1 MVRRLINSAQRC
13 LKSISSERV
22 ATLIAP
28 IALLFLLLVNE
39 ISHEVV
45 LTRIQESINIPS
57 QLSSAIRTYRLNMFF
72 AEAFVTL
79 SFLCMLSF
87 KHAQLLIERAA
98 IDHLEHERDTLEKVV
113 AHRTLKLSELATHLQ
128 DAREAERR
136 HLARE
141 LHDEMGAMFTTAKL
155 DVARIR
161 SKHKS
166 LPAEV
171 LVRLDHLAETLNF
184 GIALKRQII
193 EELRPSSLANLGL
206 AATLETYLSELAAR
220 SSLNITFRICPPM
233 LSDRG
238 DLTVFRIVQESLNN
252 VIKHAHAQNVVVEV
266 QPYGANI
273 LVLIRDDGDGFDPT
287 KTKPNT
293 HGLTGM
299 AHRVEVPGGSF
310 EIQTVPGL
318 GTSVVASF
326 PISMA

>member
-1 MVRRLINSAQRC
+1 MMQRMITSARKC
-13 LKSISSERV
+13 LRSMSIER
-22 ATLIAP
+22 ATSLLALA
-28 IALLFLLLVNE
+28 ALLFLLMVNE
-39 ISHEVV
+39 VSYEVIFSP
-45 LTRIQESINIPS
+45 LKESVNMKS
-57 QLSSAIRTYRLNMFF
+57 QLGGAIRTYRLNVFF
-72 AEAFVTL
+72 AEFLVALF
-79 SFLCMLSF
+79 FLCALSF
-87 KHAQLLIERAA
+87 KHAQLLIERAT
-98 IDHLEHERDTLEKVV
+98 IDRIKDERDTLEKVV

-161 SKHKS
+161 SKHKD

-171 LVRLDHLAETLNF
+171 LVRLDHLAETLNV

-206 AATLETYLSELAAR
+206 AATLETYLTELAAR
-220 SSLNITFRICPPM
+220 SSLNITSRICPPM

-238 DLTVFRIVQESLNN
+238 DLTVFRLVQESLNN
-252 VIKHAHAQNVVVEV
+252 VIKHAHAKNVEVEV
-266 QPYGANI
+266 QPFGENV
-273 LVLIRDDGDGFDPT
+273 LVLIRDDGDGFDPS

-293 HGLTGM
+293 HGLNGM

-310 EIQTVPGL
+310 EIQSVPGL

-326 PISMA
+326 PINMA